1 MQQSHYRTIM
11 PHYYFLVVIAVV
23 LQIFRHYEQKKLID
37 HFNKST
43 ITLMSFLLPL
53 PFAVVYLKIFHHLL
67 DLKFLL
73 LSATLSLLQ
82 ISGGICILKSFSKQN
97 FANSM
102 ALAHTE
108 LLFAVL
114 LGICFFQ
121 QNISWLMFF
130 TIFVI
135 VLAIFLIG
143 NFKISKSQKIINKA
157 SIFAISGA
165 FIFAI
170 NAFLIKETSSYFIK
184 INTDINHTISTLTLF
199 FALHLFHNIF
209 LITYKITQKNLFIEM
224 KKIFKYESG
233 FYFIKIGLIS
243 SLTTALWYYTYTV
256 GDIMMVKAIS
266 QLEVLLAIVVSHYL
280 LKEKF
285 SYKEIIG
292 ILLLLISLLYLIYLK
307 N

>member
-1 MQQSHYRTIM
+1 M
-11 PHYYFLVVIAVV
+11 PYYYFLVVIAVV

-37 HFNKST
+37 NFSKST
-43 ITLMSFLLPL
+43 ITLMRFLLPL
-53 PFAVVYLKIFHHLL
+53 PFAIIYLTIFHHLL
-67 DLKFLL
+67 DLKFYCFC
-73 LSATLSLLQ
+73 ATVSLLQ
-82 ISGGICILKSFSKQN
+82 IVGGICMLKSLSKQN

-102 ALAHTE
+102 ALVHTE

-114 LGICFFQ
+114 LGICFFK
-121 QNISWLMFF
+121 QNITWLIFF
-130 TIFVI
+130 TIVVI

-157 SIFAISGA
+157 SFFAISAA
-165 FIFAI
+165 FIFAM
-170 NAFLIKETSSYFIK
+170 NAFLMKETSLYFIK
-184 INTDINHTISTLTLF
+184 INTNINPIKSALTIF
-199 FALHLFHNIF
+199 FATHLFHNIF

-224 KKIFKYESG
+224 KKIFKYTSG
-233 FYFIKIGLIS
+233 FSFIKIGLIN

-256 GDIMMVKAIS
+256 GDIVMIKAIS
-266 QLEVLLAIVVSHYL
+266 QLEVLLAIVISHYL

-292 ILLLLISLLYLIYLK
+292 ILLLLIGLLYLIYLK

>member
-1 MQQSHYRTIM
+1 M

-43 ITLMSFLLPL
+43 ITLMRFLLPL
-53 PFAVVYLKIFHHLL
+53 PFAVVYLTIFHHLL

-73 LSATLSLLQ
+73 LSAVVSISQ
-82 ISGGICILKSFSKQN
+82 ISGGILLLKSLSKQN
-97 FANSM
+97 FANSV
-102 ALAHTE
+102 ALVHTE
-108 LLFAVL
+108 LLFVVL
-114 LGICFFQ
+114 LGICFFE
-121 QNISWLMFF
+121 QNITWLMFF
-130 TIFVI
+130 TIVVI

-157 SIFAISGA
+157 SIFALSSA
-165 FIFAI
+165 FIFAM
-170 NAFLIKETSSYFIK
+170 NAFLLKETSSYFIK
-184 INTDINHTISTLTLF
+184 INTNINHTSSVLTLF
-199 FALHLFHNIF
+199 FATHLFNNIF

-233 FYFIKIGLIS
+233 FSFIKIGLIS
-243 SLTTALWYYTYTV
+243 NLTTALCYYTYTV

-266 QLEVLLAIVVSHYL
+266 QLEVLLAVVISHYL

-292 ILLLLISLLYLIYLK
+292 ILLLLIGLLYLIYLK

>member
-1 MQQSHYRTIM
+1 M

-43 ITLMSFLLPL
+43 ITLMRFLLPL
-53 PFAVVYLKIFHHLL
+53 PFAVAYLTIFHHLL

-73 LSATLSLLQ
+73 LSAVGSVLQ
-82 ISGGICILKSFSKQN
+82 ISGGILLLKSLSKQN

-102 ALAHTE
+102 ALVHTE

-114 LGICFFQ
+114 LGICFFE
-121 QNISWLMFF
+121 QNITWLMFF
-130 TIFVI
+130 TIVVI

-143 NFKISKSQKIINKA
+143 NFNISKSQKIINKA
-157 SIFAISGA
+157 SIFALSSA
-165 FIFAI
+165 FIFAM
-170 NAFLIKETSSYFIK
+170 NAFLLKETSSYFIK
-184 INTDINHTISTLTLF
+184 INTNINHTNSAVTLF
-199 FALHLFHNIF
+199 FATHLFHNIF

-233 FYFIKIGLIS
+233 FSFIKIGSIS

-266 QLEVLLAIVVSHYL
+266 QLEVLLAVVISHYL

-292 ILLLLISLLYLIYLK
+292 ILLLLIGLLYLIYLK

>member
-1 MQQSHYRTIM
+1 M

-43 ITLMSFLLPL
+43 ITLMRFLLPL
-53 PFAVVYLKIFHHLL
+53 PFAVAYLTIFHHLL

-73 LSATLSLLQ
+73 LSAVVSVLQ
-82 ISGGICILKSFSKQN
+82 ISGGILLLKSLSKQN
-97 FANSM
+97 FANSV
-102 ALAHTE
+102 ALVHTE

-114 LGICFFQ
+114 LGICFFE
-121 QNISWLMFF
+121 QNITWLMFF
-130 TIFVI
+130 TIVVI

-143 NFKISKSQKIINKA
+143 NFNISKSQKIINKA
-157 SIFAISGA
+157 SIFALSSA
-165 FIFAI
+165 FIFAM
-170 NAFLIKETSSYFIK
+170 NAFLMKEASSYFIK
-184 INTDINHTISTLTLF
+184 INTNINHTASALTLF
-199 FALHLFHNIF
+199 FATHLFHNIF

-233 FYFIKIGLIS
+233 FSFIKIGSIS

-266 QLEVLLAIVVSHYL
+266 QLEVLLAVVISHYL

-292 ILLLLISLLYLIYLK
+292 ILLLLIGLIYLIYLK

>member
-1 MQQSHYRTIM
+1 M
-11 PHYYFLVVIAVV
+11 PHYYFLVVVAVV

-43 ITLMSFLLPL
+43 ITLMRFLLPL
-53 PFAVVYLKIFHHLL
+53 PFAVVYLTIFHHLL

-73 LSATLSLLQ
+73 LSATISLLQ
-82 ISGGICILKSFSKQN
+82 ISGGIYILKSFSKQN

-114 LGICFFQ
+114 LGISFFQ
-121 QNISWLMFF
+121 QSISWLMFF
-130 TIFVI
+130 TIIVI
-135 VLAIFLIG
+135 VVAIFLIG
-143 NFKISKSQKIINKA
+143 NFKISKNQKIINKS
-157 SIFAISGA
+157 SIFALSSA

-170 NAFLIKETSSYFIK
+170 NAFLLKETSSYFIK

-209 LITYKITQKNLFIEM
+209 LITYKITQKNLFIEI
-224 KKIFKYESG
+224 KKIFQYESG
-233 FYFIKIGLIS
+233 FSFIKIGSIS
-243 SLTTALWYYTYTV
+243 SLTTALWYYIYTV

-266 QLEVLLAIVVSHYL
+266 QLEVVLAIVVSHHL

-285 SYKEIIG
+285 RYKEIIG

>member
-1 MQQSHYRTIM
+1 M
-11 PHYYFLVVIAVV
+11 PHYYFLVVIAFV

-43 ITLMSFLLPL
+43 ITLMRFLLPL
-53 PFAVVYLKIFHHLL
+53 PFAVVYLTIFHHLL

-73 LSATLSLLQ
+73 LSAVVSVLQ
-82 ISGGICILKSFSKQN
+82 ISGGILLLKSLSKQN

-102 ALAHTE
+102 ALVHTE

-114 LGICFFQ
+114 LGICFFE
-121 QNISWLMFF
+121 QNITWLMFF
-130 TIFVI
+130 TIVVI

-143 NFKISKSQKIINKA
+143 NFNISKSQKIINKA
-157 SIFAISGA
+157 SIFALSSA
-165 FIFAI
+165 FIFAM
-170 NAFLIKETSSYFIK
+170 NAFLLKETSSYFIK
-184 INTDINHTISTLTLF
+184 INTNINHTNSAVTLF
-199 FALHLFHNIF
+199 FATHLFHNIF

-233 FYFIKIGLIS
+233 FSFIKIGSIS

-266 QLEVLLAIVVSHYL
+266 QLEVLLAVVISHYF

-292 ILLLLISLLYLIYLK
+292 ILLLLIGLLYLIYLK